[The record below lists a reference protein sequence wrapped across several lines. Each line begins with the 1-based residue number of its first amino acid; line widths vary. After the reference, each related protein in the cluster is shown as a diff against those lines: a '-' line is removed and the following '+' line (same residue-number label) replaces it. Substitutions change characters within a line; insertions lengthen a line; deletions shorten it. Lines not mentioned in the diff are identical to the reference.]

1 MRRPSPIHR
10 LSGGQRK
17 RVSIASELLTEPS
30 LIFLDEPTSGLDP
43 GLEEALMLLL
53 RELSYKGKTIVL
65 VTHTLDHIDLC
76 DSVALVMDG
85 RLAFFGPAAEAK
97 AHFGI
102 DHMVNLYT
110 RLKEKTG
117 EAWSADFAGPGLP
130 PGGEAEPP
138 ATAPEPP
145 RARGAGGLRQ
155 LAILASR
162 YFRTVSRDGK
172 NAVLLIAQAPLIAG
186 LIGLSLLY
194 GGSDIAY
201 TKPKNTILFLL
212 AMTAVWFGCSNAA
225 R

>member
-1 MRRPSPIHR
+1 MLATLELTERRDVPIHR

-17 RVSIASELLTEPS
+17 RVSIATELLTEPS

-97 AHFGI
+97 AHFEI

-110 RLKEKTG
+110 RLKEKSG
-117 EAWSADFAGPGLP
+117 EAWSADFAAHEVRRAGAAIRRRRGRAGARRP
-130 PGGEAEPP
+130 PG
-138 ATAPEPP
+138 
-145 RARGAGGLRQ
+145 AGPLRQ
-155 LAILASR
+155 LAHP
-162 YFRTVSRDGK
+162 DQP
-172 NAVLLIAQAPLIAG
+172 LLPHRHPRRPQRR
-186 LIGLSLLY
+186 S
-194 GGSDIAY
+194 
-201 TKPKNTILFLL
+201 
-212 AMTAVWFGCSNAA
+212 C
-225 R
+225 